1 MFQFMSTLTATTQV
15 SSADVAEVASTGI
28 NTSSELSQIST
39 FANMIGGL
47 IVVLILIFVMAYIV
61 RKLNLT
67 PTQNNTF
74 KTVAVSAIG
83 QREKLMV
90 VELNGQQYFLGV
102 TAQQISLIDKLE
114 TPIVVD
120 NTTFAERLKKAKEAS
135 NAKVDQS

>member
-1 MFQFMSTLTATTQV
+1 MSTLTATTQV